1 MSQASIPILQNI
13 TDEHYTHKII
23 LEFEMDENNAIFC
36 NGRVLKLLS
45 SGLLVQSRERGVRVY
60 TQHRGHLN
68 MVRGEHSKIFI
79 FNIIEV

>member
-36 NGRVLKLLS
+36 NGRVSKLLS
-45 SGLLVQSRERGVRVY
+45 SGLLVQSRERGVRESI
-60 TQHRGHLN
+60 HRQGAFKHGQ
-68 MVRGEHSKIFI
+68 GEHSKIFI